1 MPKVFIKWDSKQHHR
16 QVTSIVDLLMHAI
29 SLSYLLGS
37 RLANVCILINCVLDL
52 QEQFPQR
59 IN

>member
-16 QVTSIVDLLMHAI
+16 QVNTSLVDLLMHAI
-29 SLSYLLGS
+29 SLSYLGS
-37 RLANVCILINCVLDL
+37 RLANVCVLINCVLDL
-52 QEQFPQR
+52 QEQFPHR